1 MPFRL
6 HAVYLVHAWFTSV
19 RGSCGRHCFF
29 SGSFN
34 SAYLQCLGLPHH
46 AEYALTSD
54 GSVQWHASRESR
66 AIVRRAMHKS
76 IVAAE
81 RISDVGLTKEELQR
95 YSRHLIMPEVTA
107 EGQKRLKAA
116 RVLCIGAGGLG
127 SPAALYLAAAGVGK
141 LGLVDFDR
149 VDLTNLQRQILHGT
163 KDVGRSKL
171 ASARDRLHDINP
183 DIEVELHD
191 CRFSSE
197 NAEQIVADYDVIVD
211 GSDNFATRYLS
222 NDVCVFAGKPNL
234 YGSVF
239 RFEGQTTV
247 FAPLLGGPCYRCLFP
262 EPPPPES
269 VPNCAQAGVLGVLPG
284 IIGML
289 QAIEAIKLIVG
300 IGEPMV
306 GRLLHFDALKVTFR
320 ELRLRRDPQC
330 PVCGENPTI
339 FAPIDYDQF
348 CGALDDASIPG
359 ISVQQLKDKMDASNT
374 FELIDVREPFEFE
387 IARINGAKLIPLGE
401 IPERADELDR
411 EQMLIVHC
419 HSGRRSAEAVRLLK
433 QRGFDNVYNLEGGID
448 AWSDFID
455 PTVPKY

>member
-1 MPFRL
+1 MKQSIIDDQRTS
-6 HAVYLVHAWFTSV
+6 AV
-19 RGSCGRHCFF
+19 
-29 SGSFN
+29 
-34 SAYLQCLGLPHH
+34 QLG
-46 AEYALTSD
+46 A
-54 GSVQWHASRESR
+54 
-66 AIVRRAMHKS
+66 
-76 IVAAE
+76 
-81 RISDVGLTKEELQR
+81 EELQR
-95 YSRHLIMPEVTA
+95 YSRHLIMPEVTPD
-107 EGQKRLKAA
+107 GQRRLKAA

-127 SPAALYLAAAGVGK
+127 SPAAVYLAAAGMGTI
-141 LGLVDFDR
+141 GIVDFDD
-149 VDLTNLQRQILHGT
+149 VDLSNLQRQILHGT
-163 KDVGRSKL
+163 KDIGRDKL
-171 ASARDRLHDINP
+171 ESARDRLHDINP
-183 DIEVELHD
+183 EIDVQLHK

-197 NAEQIVADYDVIVD
+197 NAPQLVSGYDVIVD
-211 GSDNFATRYLS
+211 GSDNFPTRYLS
-222 NDVCVFAGKPNL
+222 NAVCVLARKPNV

-247 FAPLLGGPCYRCLFP
+247 FAPHLGGPCYRCLFP
-262 EPPPPES
+262 EPPPPDS

-289 QAIEAIKLIVG
+289 QAIETIKLIVG

-348 CGALDDASIPG
+348 CGARDDASVPG

-387 IARINGAKLIPLGE
+387 IARIDGAKLIPLGE